1 MTRFGLLTFD
11 PESDKI
17 ILGSMPEETFLNLA
31 ELLGVQEEPS
41 VQQLALYIPD
51 KNRHGDKIDN
61 LEGWIEEAKKILSV
75 IGGSG
80 ATAMPPADGS
90 WLKFESRA
98 LDADAVTEQDLLFE
112 KTIIIYSYIEPEKFM
127 KNLQPL
133 REFLHRFGRET
144 DQGEVVF
151 EFDLKFYKISK
162 YDEAK

>member
-1 MTRFGLLTFD
+1 
-11 PESDKI
+11 
-17 ILGSMPEETFLNLA
+17 
-31 ELLGVQEEPS
+31 
-41 VQQLALYIPD
+41 
-51 KNRHGDKIDN
+51 
-61 LEGWIEEAKKILSV
+61 
-75 IGGSG
+75 
-80 ATAMPPADGS
+80 MPPADGS

-98 LDADAVTEQDLLFE
+98 LNADAVTEQDLLFG
-112 KTIIIYSYIEPEKFM
+112 KTIIIYSYIDPEKFM